1 MVQKLNY
8 SRESLS
14 HMALSII
21 EQLALWAP
29 PILMLLITIGYYVY
43 WGKEADEKQDTTNY
57 SSSGGDR

>member
-1 MVQKLNY
+1 
-8 SRESLS
+8 
-14 HMALSII
+14 MALSII